1 MKDVV
6 LDEVMKNEI
15 ISKENFSRYFAQKK
29 IITKEEYNI
38 YFNKEI
44 YEQKYWKFPDFFPT

>member
-38 YFNKEI
+38 YCNKEI
-44 YEQKYWKFPDFFPT
+44 YEQKYCNFPDFFST